1 MNKKFFTNIN
11 LVAQSFLIFFAIQVL
26 QIFFGKA
33 NPMLLGIIILV
44 SSVSIFSFAL
54 VRAYLKDRAEKRK
67 LSNALFEMN

>member
-11 LVAQSFLIFFAIQVL
+11 LVAQSLLIFFAVQVL
-26 QIFFGKA
+26 QIFFGKV
-33 NPMLLGIIILV
+33 NPMFLGIVILI

-54 VRAYLKDRAEKRK
+54 VRAYLKDRSERRK

>member
-11 LVAQSFLIFFAIQVL
+11 LVAQSFLIFFTVQVL
-26 QIFFGKA
+26 QIFFGKV
-33 NPMLLGIIILV
+33 NPMLLGIVILI

-54 VRAYLKDRAEKRK
+54 VRAYLKDRSERRK

>member
-11 LVAQSFLIFFAIQVL
+11 LVAQSFMIFLAVQVL
-26 QIFFGKA
+26 QIFFGKV
-33 NPMLLGIIILV
+33 NPMFLGIVILV
-44 SSVSIFSFAL
+44 SSLSVFSVAL

>member
-11 LVAQSFLIFFAIQVL
+11 LVAQSFMIFFAVQVL
-26 QIFFGKA
+26 QIFFGKV
-33 NPMLLGIIILV
+33 NPMLLGIVILI

-54 VRAYLKDRAEKRK
+54 VRAYLKDRSERRK

>member
-11 LVAQSFLIFFAIQVL
+11 LVAQSLLIFFAVQVL
-26 QIFFGKA
+26 QIFFGKV
-33 NPMLLGIIILV
+33 NPMLLGIVILI

-54 VRAYLKDRAEKRK
+54 VRAYLKDRLERRK